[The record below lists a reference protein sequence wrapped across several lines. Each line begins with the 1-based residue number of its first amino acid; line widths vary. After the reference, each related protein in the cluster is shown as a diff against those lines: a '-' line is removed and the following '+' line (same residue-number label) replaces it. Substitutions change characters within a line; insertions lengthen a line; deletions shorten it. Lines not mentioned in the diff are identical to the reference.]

1 MYSAAI
7 IEHAARDVGEAIFFF
22 GAVAGIIATLVI
34 LLVIHLIRKPF
45 RSHNQEAS

>member
-7 IEHAARDVGEAIFFF
+7 IEHAAKDVGEAIFFF
-22 GAVAGIIATLVI
+22 GAAAGIVVTLFI
-34 LLVIHLIRKPF
+34 LLVIHLVRKPF